1 MLPPLSRIRTTHQV
15 NAERTASNATRDT
28 ATRGH
33 RVQATASHE
42 GRTRGWRDWSFGRPI
57 STKGLAV
64 FTRQLAILVRA
75 GLPILRSLEVLT
87 RQVSN
92 PAFRRLLE
100 QIGDTI
106 RSGRNLSDGL
116 AANERVFGRLY
127 INMVKAGEAGG
138 VLDVV
143 LDRLAAFLEKTQ
155 RMKSKV
161 QTAMIYPAI
170 ITCVAT
176 GIVSTLMLFVVPKFQ
191 DIFAGLL
198 KGQPLPMLT
207 QGLIGMSNFV
217 RQQFV
222 LAAGLFA
229 AAAVIGRFVGRSTRG
244 RRLLDRVVLR
254 LPLFGDLCL
263 KAAIARFA
271 RTFGTLMA
279 SGVPILQ
286 ALAMTRETSG
296 NIQVAEAVT
305 VVHDRVKVGGT
316 VAHALGSMR
325 LFPPMVTSM
334 IEVGEET
341 GALPAMLNRIAD
353 AYDDEVDHVVA
364 GLTAM
369 IEPIMIVLMAL
380 AVGLIVVALF
390 LPLVGIIQHL

>member
-1 MLPPLSRIRTTHQV
+1 MLPPLAQIRIKQAV
-15 NAERTASNATRDT
+15 NAERSASKGTRDT
-28 ATRGH
+28 VMGARG
-33 RVQATASHE
+33 VQATAAKRS
-42 GRTRGWRDWSFGRPI
+42 RTPDWKAWSFGRPI

-100 QIGDTI
+100 QMGDTI
-106 RSGRNLSDGL
+106 RAGRNLSDGL

-176 GIVSTLMLFVVPKFQ
+176 AIVSTLMLFVVPKFQ

-198 KGQPLPMLT
+198 KGQPLPLLT
-207 QGLIGMSNFV
+207 QGLIGVSNFV
-217 RQQFV
+217 RDQFILAVGV
-222 LAAGLFA
+222 LAVM
-229 AAAVIGRFVGRSTRG
+229 AVSGRFVGRSTPG
-244 RRLLDRVVLR
+244 RRLIDRLTLR

-271 RTFGTLMA
+271 RTFGTLLA

-296 NIQVAEAVT
+296 NIQVAEAVA
-305 VVHDRVKVGGT
+305 VVHDRVKIGGT
-316 VAHALGSMR
+316 VAHALESMR

-364 GLTAM
+364 GLTAI
-369 IEPIMIVLMAL
+369 IEPIMIVFMAL
-380 AVGLIVVALF
+380 AVGVIVVALF